1 MTTTQTD
8 TFIGI
13 DVSKAHLDVA
23 VRPSDASW
31 RVDNDEPGIRSLV
44 AKLQA
49 LAPTLIVVEA
59 TGGYETAGVAALAA
73 EGLPVAVINP
83 CQARDFARSLGKR
96 AKTDP
101 IDARVL
107 ARFAEAIRPEVRAL
121 PDAAAQALQAT
132 LVRRRQVLEMLV
144 AEKNR
149 LGPSSHASVQ
159 ARLRDHI
166 QWLAAELEDLD
177 GQLRRQ
183 LRDSPVWREKDDL
196 LQSVKGVGPVLATT
210 LLAELPEL
218 GQLNRKQI
226 AALVGVAPFNR
237 DSGKLQGKRMIWG
250 GRASVRTSLY
260 MATLSA
266 SRTNPVI
273 RDYYARLLA
282 AGKLKKVALVACMR
296 KLLTILN
303 AMMHSGTAW
312 DPKLAA
318 AKS

>member
-1 MTTTQTD
+1 MTTLRTA

-13 DVSKAHLDVA
+13 DVSKAHLDIA
-23 VRPSDASW
+23 ERPSDAYW
-31 RVDNDEPGIRSLV
+31 RVNKDEPGITGLV

-49 LAPTLIVVEA
+49 VVPTLIVVEA
-59 TGGYETAGVAALAA
+59 TGGYEMAMVAALVAG
-73 EGLPVAVINP
+73 GLPVAVIHP
-83 CQARDFARSLGKR
+83 RQARDFARSLGKR

-107 ARFAEAIRPEVRAL
+107 ARFAEAIRPEVRVL
-121 PDAAAQALQAT
+121 PDAAAQPLQAT
-132 LVRRRQVLEMLV
+132 LVRRRQVLEIRV

-149 LGPSSHASVQ
+149 LGLSHPTVQ
-159 ARLRDHI
+159 PRLREHI
-166 QWLAAELEDLD
+166 QWLEAELADLD
-177 GQLRRQ
+177 GQLRHQ
-183 LRDSPVWREKDDL
+183 LRESPVWREKDDL

-237 DSGKLQGKRMIWG
+237 DSGKMHGKPMIWG

-260 MATLSA
+260 RATLSA

-273 RDYYARLLA
+273 HAQYQRLLA

-303 AMMHSGTAW
+303 AMMRSGTPW
-312 DPKLAA
+312 NPKLAA
-318 AKS
+318 SKT